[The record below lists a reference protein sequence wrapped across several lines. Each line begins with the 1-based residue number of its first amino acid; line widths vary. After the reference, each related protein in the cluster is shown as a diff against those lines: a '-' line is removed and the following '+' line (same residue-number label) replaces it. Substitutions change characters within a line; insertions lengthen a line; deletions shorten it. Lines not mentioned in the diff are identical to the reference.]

1 MACLAGEPV
10 NNFLKRRW
18 LQFAL
23 LAIAG
28 AGAGRHASAQFTDP
42 RNYQNSPVGVNQ
54 AQLAYAYVR
63 SNTTIDPAIVVTGA
77 TLNLNQGSISY
88 TRYFSLMRQM
98 AWVSPGIPIAGLNG
112 SISGT
117 QISNAIAGT
126 GDSSYQVALLLA
138 GGPALSVTD
147 FEKYEPKTSVGV
159 SLSVTAPTGSY
170 ESHQVLNLGA
180 NRWSFKPEIGISYPF
195 GPQQKWA
202 LDGYANSYFYTDNN
216 SYHGAQALGQKPLP
230 GFEGH
235 ISYSFLESLVGSLD
249 TRYSFGGET
258 SIDGVSGGNSQKNFL
273 LGSEAIWSL
282 NDRNSFRLVLAK
294 ALVHQNGPSISG
306 IAVKYDYYWGKGYR

>member
-1 MACLAGEPV
+1 M

-23 LAIAG
+23 LAIAS

-42 RNYQNSPVGVNQ
+42 RNYQNSPVDVNQ

-63 SNTTIDPAIVVTGA
+63 SNSSIDSSIIVA
-77 TLNLNQGSISY
+77 DSKLQLNQGSISY
-88 TRYFSLMRQM
+88 TRYFSLIHRM
-98 AWVSPGIPIAGLNG
+98 AWFSPGIPIAGLDG

-117 QISNAIAGT
+117 TISRSITGS
-126 GDSSYQVALLLA
+126 GDSSYQVAWLLA
-138 GGPALSVTD
+138 GGPALSAPD
-147 FEKYEPKTSVGV
+147 FEKFQPRTSVGL
-159 SLSVTAPTGSY
+159 SLSMTAPTGSY
-170 ESHQVLNLGA
+170 QSNRILNLGA
-180 NRWSFKPEIGISYPF
+180 NRWTFKPEIGVSYPF

-235 ISYSFLESLVGSLD
+235 ISYSFLDSLVGSLD

-258 SIDGVSGGNSQKNFL
+258 SLNGVNQDNSQKNFL